1 MLSPSNPEVL
11 VFELNSDGR
20 IARVD
25 VFMPDAGGLKPSR
38 RYARIMFAF
47 LPGIPGADDLRT
59 LARRVDT
66 ARHHGVPNG
75 CVLELD
81 LQVVPQ
87 ETGGFDPFAMIA
99 SGGKP
104 LLLREAVAAIH
115 RAAED
120 PRVAGLIARVQI
132 PAAAA
137 GPVQELREAITAF
150 SDVKPSLAWAETYP
164 GTLSYYLAS
173 AFREV
178 WMQPSGTVGLVGFAT
193 NALFLRDALDKA
205 GIEAQ
210 FIARGEYKSAANL
223 FTQDRYTDAHRE
235 ADSRLIESLHTQV
248 WKAVADSRHLEP
260 AEVDTLADKAPLL
273 RDDAVTGRLIDR
285 IGFRD
290 EAYARIGELVGA
302 PDISPETGDAD
313 SDDAPPRLYLSRYAR
328 ATASR
333 PTPSMPPIP
342 GRKTK
347 PTIAVVTLHGPIV
360 SGRGGPQ
367 LLPIGNS
374 SAGGDTIA
382 AALREAAAD
391 DAVSAI
397 VLRVDSPGGSVTGS
411 ETIWREV
418 NRVRD
423 RGKPV
428 VASMG
433 AVAASGGYYVSMSA
447 DAIVANAGTI
457 TGSIGVVTGKLVARE
472 LKDRLGVGSDSVRTN
487 ANADAWSINK
497 PFTDEQHAHVEA
509 EADLFY
515 TDFIER
521 VAQGRKMT
529 VEAVDAIARGRVW
542 TGADALE
549 RGLVDELGGLRTAI
563 TRAKVL
569 AGLEPDADVRIA
581 GYPGSSLMDLLRPK
595 ASSQPAAASLPD
607 AVGALLGRSVA
618 GVLSQ
623 AERSL
628 TGVSALWLGDYRF

>member
-1 MLSPSNPEVL
+1 
-11 VFELNSDGR
+11 
-20 IARVD
+20 
-25 VFMPDAGGLKPSR
+25 
-38 RYARIMFAF
+38 MFAF

-81 LQVVPQ
+81 LQAVPN

-99 SGGKP
+99 SGGRP

-137 GPVQELREAITAF
+137 GPVQELREAITTF
-150 SDVKPSLAWAETYP
+150 SDDKPSLAWAETYP

-178 WMQPSGTVGLVGFAT
+178 WMQSSGTVGLVGFAT

-205 GIEAQ
+205 GIQAQ
-210 FIARGEYKSAANL
+210 YIARGEYKSAANR

-235 ADSRLIESLHTQV
+235 ADSRLLDSLHSQV
-248 WKAVADSRHLEP
+248 WQAVAKSRHIDP
-260 AEVDTLADKAPLL
+260 AEVDELANKAPLL
-273 RDDAVTGRLIDR
+273 RDDAVTGRLVDR

-302 PDISPETGDAD
+302 PCISPETGDAD
-313 SDDAPPRLYLSRYAR
+313 SDFDAPRQYLSRYAKS
-328 ATASR
+328 TASR
-333 PTPSMPPIP
+333 PGPQVPSIP
-342 GRKTK
+342 GRKSQ
-347 PTIAVVTLHGPIV
+347 PMIAVVTLHGPIV

-367 LLPIGNS
+367 VLPFGNS
-374 SAGGDTIA
+374 SAGGDTIT

-391 DAVSAI
+391 DSVSAI

-423 RGKPV
+423 GGKPV

-433 AVAASGGYYVSMSA
+433 AVATSGGYYVSMGA
-447 DAIVANAGTI
+447 DAVVANAGTI
-457 TGSIGVVTGKLVARE
+457 TGSIGVMTGKLVARE
-472 LKDRLGVGSDSVRTN
+472 LKHRLGVGSDSVRTN
-487 ANADAWSINK
+487 ENADAWSINK
-497 PFTDEQHAHVEA
+497 PFTDEQHAQVEA
-509 EADLFY
+509 EADLVY
-515 TDFIER
+515 TDFVER
-521 VAQGRKMT
+521 VAEGRKLS
-529 VEAVDAIARGRVW
+529 VEAVDAVARGRVW

-569 AGLEPDADVRIA
+569 AGLEPDADVRLV

-595 ASSQPAAASLPD
+595 ASSQPAAASLPE

-618 GVLSQ
+618 GVFSQ

>member
-1 MLSPSNPEVL
+1 
-11 VFELNSDGR
+11 
-20 IARVD
+20 
-25 VFMPDAGGLKPSR
+25 
-38 RYARIMFAF
+38 MFAF
-47 LPGIPGADDLRT
+47 LSGIPGADEVRN

-66 ARHHGVPNG
+66 ARHHGVPDG

-81 LQVVPQ
+81 LQAVPH
-87 ETGGFDPFAMIA
+87 ETGGFDPLAMIA

-115 RAAED
+115 RAAKD
-120 PRVAGLIARVQI
+120 SRVAGLIARVQI
-132 PAAAA
+132 PVAPA
-137 GPVQELREAITAF
+137 GPVQELRDAITAF

-235 ADSRLIESLHTQV
+235 ADSRLIESLHIQV
-248 WKAVADSRHLEP
+248 RQAVAESRHLAP
-260 AEVDTLADKAPLL
+260 DEVDALADKAPLL
-273 RDDAVTGRLIDR
+273 REDAITGRLVDR

-302 PDISPETGDAD
+302 PTISPETGDSD
-313 SDDAPPRLYLSRYAR
+313 SGDAPPRLYLSRYAR
-328 ATASR
+328 AIASR
-333 PTPSMPPIP
+333 PTPPMPPIP
-342 GRKTK
+342 GRKGK

-367 LLPIGNS
+367 LLPLGNS

-382 AALREAAAD
+382 AALREAASD
-391 DAVSAI
+391 DAVTAI
-397 VLRVDSPGGSVTGS
+397 VLRVDSPGGSVTAS

-423 RGKPV
+423 GGKPI

-457 TGSIGVVTGKLVARE
+457 TGSIGVLTGKLVARE
-472 LKDRLGVGSDSVRTN
+472 LKNRLGVGSDSVRTN
-487 ANADAWSINK
+487 RNADAWSMNQ

-515 TDFIER
+515 TDFVER
-521 VAQGRKMT
+521 VAKGRKMT

-542 TGADALE
+542 TGADAME

-569 AGLEPDADVRIA
+569 AGLEPDADVRVV

-595 ASSQPAAASLPD
+595 ASSQPAAASLPE
-607 AVGALLGRSVA
+607 AVGALLGSSVA
-618 GVLSQ
+618 GMLTQV
-623 AERSL
+623 ERSL
-628 TGVSALWLGDYRF
+628 TGVSALWLGDHRF

>member
-1 MLSPSNPEVL
+1 MN
-11 VFELNSDGR
+11 
-20 IARVD
+20 
-25 VFMPDAGGLKPSR
+25 PSR
-38 RYARIMFAF
+38 RYAQVMFAF

-59 LARRVDT
+59 LVRRVDN

-81 LQVVPQ
+81 LQAVPG

-99 SGGKP
+99 SGGRP
-104 LLLREAVAAIH
+104 LVLREAIAAIH

-235 ADSRLIESLHTQV
+235 ADGRLIESLHTQV
-248 WKAVADSRHLEP
+248 WKAVAASRHLEP
-260 AEVDTLADKAPLL
+260 AEVDILADKAPLL
-273 RDDAVTGRLIDR
+273 RDDAVAGRLIDR
-285 IGFRD
+285 VGFRD

-302 PDISPETGDAD
+302 PGISPETADAD
-313 SDDAPPRLYLSRYAR
+313 SDDAPPRLYLWRYAR
-328 ATASR
+328 ASASR
-333 PTPSMPPIP
+333 PTPPIP
-342 GRKTK
+342 GRKSK

-367 LLPIGNS
+367 LLPVGNS

-391 DAVSAI
+391 DSVSAV

-423 RGKPV
+423 GGKPV

-447 DAIVANAGTI
+447 DAIVANPGTI

-487 ANADAWSINK
+487 PNADAWSINQ
-497 PFTDEQHAHVEA
+497 PFTDEQRAHVEA

-515 TDFIER
+515 TDFVER

-563 TRAKVL
+563 NRAKVL
-569 AGLEPDADVRIA
+569 AGLEPDADVRLV

-595 ASSQPAAASLPD
+595 ASSQPAAASLSE
-607 AVGALLGRSVA
+607 AVGVLIGRSVA
-618 GVLSQ
+618 GVLGQ

>member
-1 MLSPSNPEVL
+1 
-11 VFELNSDGR
+11 
-20 IARVD
+20 
-25 VFMPDAGGLKPSR
+25 
-38 RYARIMFAF
+38 MFAF
-47 LPGIPGADDLRT
+47 LSGIPSADDLRT

-81 LQVVPQ
+81 LQSVPN

-99 SGGKP
+99 SGGRP

-150 SDVKPSLAWAETYP
+150 SDVKPTLAWAETYP

-178 WMQPSGTVGLVGFAT
+178 WMQSSGTVGLVGFAT

-210 FIARGEYKSAANL
+210 YIARGEYKSAVNR

-235 ADSRLIESLHTQV
+235 ADSRLIESLHSQV
-248 WKAVADSRHLEP
+248 WKAVGESRHLDA
-260 AEVDTLADKAPLL
+260 AEVDALADKAPLL
-273 RDDAVTGRLIDR
+273 RDDAVTGRLVDR

-290 EAYARIGELVGA
+290 EAYARISELVGA
-302 PDISPETGDAD
+302 PGISAETGDAD

-328 ATASR
+328 AAASR
-333 PTPSMPPIP
+333 PTPPMPSIP

-347 PTIAVVTLHGPIV
+347 PTIAVVTVHGMIV

-367 LLPIGNS
+367 LLPVGNS
-374 SAGGDTIA
+374 SAGADTIG

-391 DAVSAI
+391 DSVSAI
-397 VLRVDSPGGSVTGS
+397 VLRVDSRGGSLTGS

-423 RGKPV
+423 GGKPV

-447 DAIVANAGTI
+447 DTIVANPGTI
-457 TGSIGVVTGKLVARE
+457 TGSIGVMTGKLVARE

-487 ANADAWSINK
+487 PNADAWSINQ
-497 PFTDEQHAHVEA
+497 PFTDAQHAHVEA

-515 TDFIER
+515 ADFVER

-549 RGLVDELGGLRTAI
+549 HGLVDELGGLRTAI
-563 TRAKVL
+563 ARAKVL
-569 AGLEPDADVRIA
+569 TGLEPDADVRLV

-595 ASSQPAAASLPD
+595 PSSRAASASVSD
-607 AVGALLGRSVA
+607 AVAALLGRSVA

-623 AERSL
+623 AERSS

>member
-1 MLSPSNPEVL
+1 
-11 VFELNSDGR
+11 
-20 IARVD
+20 
-25 VFMPDAGGLKPSR
+25 
-38 RYARIMFAF
+38 MFAF
-47 LPGIPGADDLRT
+47 LPGIPGTDDLLA

-81 LQVVPQ
+81 LHSVPH
-87 ETGGFDPFAMIA
+87 ETGGFDPFALIA
-99 SGGKP
+99 SGGRP

-120 PRVAGLIARVQI
+120 PRVSGLIAKVQI
-132 PAAAA
+132 PIAPA
-137 GPVQELREAITAF
+137 GPVQELREAIAAF

-235 ADSRLIESLHTQV
+235 ADGRLIESLHAQV
-248 WKAVADSRHLEP
+248 WQAVAESRQIDP
-260 AEVDTLADKAPLL
+260 VDVDKLADKAPLL
-273 RDDAVTGRLIDR
+273 RDDAVTGRLVDR

-302 PDISPETGDAD
+302 PGISLEAGDAD

-333 PTPSMPPIP
+333 PTPPMPPIP
-342 GRKTK
+342 GRKGK
-347 PTIAVVTLHGPIV
+347 PTIAVVTVHGPIV

-367 LLPIGNS
+367 LLPFGNS

-391 DAVSAI
+391 DSVSAI

-418 NRVRD
+418 IRVRSGKD
-423 RGKPV
+423 GAGKPV

-433 AVAASGGYYVSMSA
+433 AVAASGGYYVSMGA
-447 DAIVANAGTI
+447 DAIVANAVTI

-472 LKDRLGVGSDSVRTN
+472 LKDRIGVGSDSVRTN
-487 ANADAWSINK
+487 PNADAWSINK

-521 VAQGRKMT
+521 VAQGRKMSA
-529 VEAVDAIARGRVW
+529 EAVDAIARGRVW
-542 TGADALE
+542 TGADAKE

-569 AGLEPDADVRIA
+569 AGLEPDADVRIV

-595 ASSQPAAASLPD
+595 PSSQPAAASMPE
-607 AVGALLGRSVA
+607 ALAALVGRSVA
-618 GVLSQ
+618 GVVGQ

>member
-1 MLSPSNPEVL
+1 MLS
-11 VFELNSDGR
+11 
-20 IARVD
+20 
-25 VFMPDAGGLKPSR
+25 
-38 RYARIMFAF
+38 F
-47 LPGIPGADDLRT
+47 LPGIPGTDDLRA
-59 LARRVDT
+59 LARKVDT
-66 ARHHGVPNG
+66 ARHRGVPDG

-81 LQVVPQ
+81 LLTVPN
-87 ETGGFDPFAMIA
+87 ETGGFDPFAVIA

-115 RAAED
+115 RAAKD
-120 PRVAGLIARVQI
+120 DRVAGLIARVQI
-132 PAAAA
+132 PAASA
-137 GPVQELREAITAF
+137 GPVQELREAIAAF

-193 NALFLRDALDKA
+193 NAMFLRDALDKA

-235 ADSRLIESLHTQV
+235 ADGRLIASLHAQV
-248 WKAVADSRHLEP
+248 LAAVAESRHIDP
-260 AEVDTLADKAPLL
+260 ADVDALADKAPLL
-273 RDDAVTGRLIDR
+273 RDDAVTGRLVDR

-302 PDISPETGDAD
+302 PGISPETGDAD
-313 SDDAPPRLYLSRYAR
+313 SDDAPPRLYLARYAR

-333 PTPSMPPIP
+333 PSPPMPSIP
-342 GRKTK
+342 GRKGK

-367 LLPIGNS
+367 LLPFGNS

-391 DAVSAI
+391 DSVSAI

-418 NRVRD
+418 NRVRSGTD
-423 RGKPV
+423 GAGKPV

-433 AVAASGGYYVSMSA
+433 AVAASGGYYVSMGA

-472 LKDRLGVGSDSVRTN
+472 LKDRIGVGSDSVRTN
-487 ANADAWSINK
+487 PNADAWSINQ

-521 VAQGRKMT
+521 VAAGRKLT

-563 TRAKVL
+563 TKAKVL

-581 GYPGSSLMDLLRPK
+581 SYPGSSLMDMLRPK
-595 ASSQPAAASLPD
+595 PSSQPAAASLPD
-607 AVGALLGRSVA
+607 ALAALVGRSLA
-618 GVLSQ
+618 GVLVQ